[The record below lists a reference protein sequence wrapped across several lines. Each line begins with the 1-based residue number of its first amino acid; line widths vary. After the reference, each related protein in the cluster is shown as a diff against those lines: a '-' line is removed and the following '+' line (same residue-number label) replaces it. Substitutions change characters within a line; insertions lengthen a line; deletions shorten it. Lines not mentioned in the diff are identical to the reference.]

1 MGDGENG
8 HGHAVGAAYTARAA
22 EYIEHF
28 GDVSDTDERDR
39 ARVARWADE
48 VSGPVLD
55 AGCGPG
61 QWSSFLHGRGVSV
74 SGVDIVPSFIERA
87 RLAFP
92 AIAFRTGALAD
103 IDIPDGSLGGV
114 LAWYSLI
121 HADPDELTVILREFR
136 RTLAPGGRL
145 LVGFFDG
152 VDEEKFPHAV
162 VPARYWSVE
171 GMARVLG
178 DAGFTVL
185 GSETRQDPD
194 RRPHASISAVAH

>member
-8 HGHAVGAAYTARAA
+8 HGHAVRAAYTARAA

-28 GDVSDTDERDR
+28 GDVADTDGRDR
-39 ARVARWADE
+39 AWIARWADE

-61 QWSSFLHGRGVSV
+61 QWSSFLHAHGVSV
-74 SGVDIVPSFIERA
+74 SGVDIVPAFIERA

-92 AIAFRTGALAD
+92 EIAFRTGELAD
-103 IDIPDGSLGGV
+103 IDMPDGSLGGV

-121 HADPDELTVILREFR
+121 HADSDDLTAILREFR

-152 VDEEKFPHAV
+152 PDEEEFPHAV
-162 VPARYWSVE
+162 VSARYRSVE
-171 GMARVLG
+171 AMARVLG
-178 DAGFTVL
+178 DAGFAVL
-185 GSETRQDPD
+185 DSEARRDPD